1 MHRIIGS
8 LAALPLPQRCFTM
21 RSALSVRVGLVLS
34 LLVLATAGVAQ
45 AQQSACTYETCAL
58 RLRYRGLG
66 DRRIVAGAA
75 DTPVDRGGFWSRK
88 ATVLETGSDSVRFHY
103 VEYRSHASRAGWL
116 AILGATAVSVAVSMD
131 YEDNKAATISVY
143 GAGVIISAI
152 AGVNKSRSED
162 HLQRAIWLYNRDLA
176 R

>member
-1 MHRIIGS
+1 MRASQLVRAGLLLFS
-8 LAALPLPQRCFTM
+8 LQ
-21 RSALSVRVGLVLS
+21 VG
-34 LLVLATAGVAQ
+34 AVAVAK
-45 AQQSACTYETCAL
+45 AQSSSCTFETCAL

-103 VEYRSHASRAGWL
+103 VEYRSHAARAGWL
-116 AILGATAVSVAVSMD
+116 AIIGATAVSVAVSMD
-131 YEDNKAATISVY
+131 YEDQKTATISVY
-143 GAGVIISAI
+143 GAGVIIGAI
-152 AGVNKSRSED
+152 AKINQSRSED
-162 HLQRAIWLYNRDLA
+162 HLQRAIWLYNRDLP

>member
-1 MHRIIGS
+1 MRS
-8 LAALPLPQRCFTM
+8 RFPVRAALVLFFLLLGT
-21 RSALSVRVGLVLS
+21 SA
-34 LLVLATAGVAQ
+34 VAE
-45 AQQSACTYETCAL
+45 AQQAGCTYDSCAL

-75 DTPVDRGGFWSRK
+75 DTPADKGGFWSRK
-88 ATVLETGSDSVRFHY
+88 VSVLETGTDSVRFHY

-143 GAGVIISAI
+143 GAGVIIGAI
-152 AGVNKSRSED
+152 ASINKSRSED
-162 HLQRAIWLYNRDLA
+162 HLQRAIWLYNRDLP